1 MEIFG
6 ENLWLTILFWLV
18 IVIIIAL
25 LIFCCVSHF
34 IKKGEQQEEQKPWY
48 ITKAIIEPTPNCCS
62 SCNAK
67 ISLKGCVGQTTEDRW
82 LKTERR
88 ISG

>member
-1 MEIFG
+1 MQILG

-25 LIFCCVSHF
+25 LIFCCVSHY

-48 ITKAIIEPTPNCCS
+48 ITKVILRPEGYYRAAAELSQQLFWS
-62 SCNAK
+62 SCLKQAAK
-67 ISLKGCVGQTTEDRW
+67 SELI
-82 LKTERR
+82 
-88 ISG
+88 